1 MPTHSIFPLPASK
14 CQPISYLPELFVL
27 FFWQRFLNSSRFENH
42 WQYLINT
49 HISESYLHTFGVQ
62 LSRWHTGIS
71 TLVSD
76 AGSKATFKHT
86 EQIPQMTKEIKILSN
101 VWKWSNSCIWGTR
114 KPFCLSLP
122 SHFPTTHGET
132 EQLPAV
138 NKIHIYDIYVQA

>member
-49 HISESYLHTFGVQ
+49 HISEPHLHTFGVQ

-114 KPFCLSLP
+114 KPFCHSLP